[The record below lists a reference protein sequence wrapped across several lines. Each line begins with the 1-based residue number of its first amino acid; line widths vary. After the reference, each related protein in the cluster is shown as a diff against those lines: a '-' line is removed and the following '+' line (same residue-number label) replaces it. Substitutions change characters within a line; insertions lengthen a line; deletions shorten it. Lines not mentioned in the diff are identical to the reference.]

1 MKRIVKYI
9 LNRTTFIFL
18 FVLAKT
24 IKPRQ
29 KKNNHKVVW
38 FGAYGNSNKG
48 DDFIFYGLKKYIPND
63 YEISLSCR
71 DVSFK
76 NEYGKIRT
84 FQKGENVYS
93 LYRNVCEIVKSSVF
107 VLGGGG
113 LFESYDDS
121 EDSRRLKL
129 AYIAPFLIAR
139 ICGLKTLVL
148 GIGCNKTRSSS
159 RLLEK
164 ALAFVYTHSDII
176 ITRDAK
182 SLNGLAKC
190 ANSIN
195 TNAYWTFD
203 PVFTLPM
210 RNIPK
215 EKYVSFLLWPYF
227 LWPEFYTPKTL
238 HNLNKQKKEKHAL
251 FLAKI
256 KKAIGVVRSR
266 GYLPVFPEFHFSD
279 KMLVTDLGE
288 EIYPCDKV
296 KYMELIGKSTLVVTM
311 RYHGQITSLLNR
323 TPFIS
328 FVVQEKMGALV
339 QNMGVEL
346 FSFPDISEFDNGIF
360 EKMIDKA
367 LVFDWSQKFEL
378 FESYQKQAHSIYM
391 DNVYS
396 YLDKI

>member
-1 MKRIVKYI
+1 MKHIVKYI
-9 LNRTTFIFL
+9 LNRATFMFL

-24 IKPRQ
+24 IKLRQ

-48 DDFIFYGLKKYIPND
+48 DDLIFWGLKKYIPND

-76 NEYGKIRT
+76 DEYGIRT
-84 FQKGENVYS
+84 FKKGENVYS
-93 LYRNVCEIVKSSVF
+93 LYRNVGEIVKSSVF

-148 GIGCNKTRSSS
+148 GIGCNKARSSS

-176 ITRDAK
+176 VTRDAK
-182 SLNGLAKC
+182 SLNGLAIC
-190 ANSIN
+190 ANSVN
-195 TNAYWTFD
+195 SNAHWTFD
-203 PVFTLPM
+203 PVFTLPTKK
-210 RNIPK
+210 IPK
-215 EKYVSFLLWPYF
+215 EKNVSFLLWPYF
-227 LWPEFYTPKTL
+227 LWPEFYTLKAL

-256 KKAIGVVRSR
+256 KKAIGFVRSR

-279 KMLVTDLGE
+279 KMLVEDLGE
-288 EIYPCDKV
+288 EIYPCDRGE
-296 KYMELIGKSTLVVTM
+296 YMELIGKSALVVTM

-328 FVVQEKMGALV
+328 LVVQEKMSALV
-339 QNMGVEL
+339 QNMAVEQ
-346 FSFPDISEFDNGIF
+346 FSFSDISEFDERIF
-360 EKMIDKA
+360 EKMMDNA
-367 LVFDWSQKFEL
+367 LAFDWTQKFEL
-378 FESYQKQAHSIYM
+378 FESYKKQAHSLYM
-391 DNVYS
+391 DNVYT
-396 YLDKI
+396 YLDNI